1 MWKERAATL
10 GGCLAALP
18 LLMGCASGVG
28 GPTQAYAPPPA
39 AVAADSGGARVYA
52 VGPGA
57 PAAILVML
65 PSPGDML
72 SGNPQLW
79 TRQRF
84 DVMAPPAPGIYQTAA
99 EEQAVAA
106 RLVAQAQA
114 LASAPIWLV
123 GPNPAIEAA
132 MAGMPSFG
140 AGQVSGVVVTSTT
153 SGAGSCSERMI
164 YSYSANGAP
173 PKVSVSKSGD
183 ACPAGSPFGAGTNPA
198 LAPPMPAVRPNAPR
212 VIEAAAPAPRG
223 APAAVGQVAELI
235 KSASPN

>member
-1 MWKERAATL
+1 MWKQRAVTL
-10 GGCLAALP
+10 CGCLAVLP
-18 LLMGCASGVG
+18 LLMGCANG
-28 GPTQAYAPPPA
+28 GGGSPQAYAPPPTA
-39 AVAADSGGARVYA
+39 ETDGARVYA

-57 PAAILVML
+57 PVAILVMV
-65 PSPGDML
+65 PGPGDML

-79 TRQRF
+79 TGQGF
-84 DVMAPPAPGIYQTAA
+84 DVMAPPAPELYQTAA

-164 YSYSANGAP
+164 YSYSGNGAP

>member
-1 MWKERAATL
+1 MWKQRAVTL
-10 GGCLAALP
+10 CGCLAVLP
-18 LLMGCASGVG
+18 LLMGCANG
-28 GPTQAYAPPPA
+28 GGGSPQAYAPPPTA
-39 AVAADSGGARVYA
+39 ETDGARVYA

-57 PAAILVML
+57 PVAILVMV
-65 PSPGDML
+65 PGPGDMS

-79 TRQRF
+79 TGQGF
-84 DVMAPPAPGIYQTAA
+84 DVMAPPAPELYQTAA

-164 YSYSANGAP
+164 YSYSGNGAP

-198 LAPPMPAVRPNAPR
+198 LAPPMPAVRPNA
-212 VIEAAAPAPRG
+212 
-223 APAAVGQVAELI
+223 VGQVAELI